1 MKEWILSVSGMIL
14 LTTVFS
20 LIIPSGKTA
29 SIMKTVFSV
38 LCVFVFIKPV
48 FYLYNQKNEISI
60 DFSNNVEFNLNENYL
75 NYILDLKKEE
85 SSKICNKILSQ
96 NGLVAKDLYINIA
109 VKDEFDYNLD
119 NITVYLDDSVIKDK
133 NEHINNKEKARSSIA
148 EYFGIN
154 QNSVVFYE

>member
-1 MKEWILSVSGMIL
+1 MKEWILSVSGTIL

-29 SIMKTVFSV
+29 SIIKTVFSV

-48 FYLYNQKNEISI
+48 FYLYNQKNEVSI

-96 NGLVAKDLYINIA
+96 NGLAAKDLYINIA
-109 VKDEFDYNLD
+109 VTDEFDYNLD